1 MTKDVN
7 VKLKN
12 KTKPWLENEIAFE
25 KRASTGRRWNTV
37 CECVRSFLRSSLT
50 NCHFWLILIEG
61 LFVFVCLEYIPFVPP
76 RGDGE
81 AAALTVIRYS
91 TFNIRGLHRRPEA
104 FSQSYFM
111 EDFF

>member
-1 MTKDVN
+1 MTKEVN

-25 KRASTGRRWNTV
+25 KWVSPGRRWNTV

-61 LFVFVCLEYIPFVPP
+61 LFVCVCVSNIFHLFPQ
-76 RGDGE
+76 GE
-81 AAALTVIRYS
+81 MVKQQ
-91 TFNIRGLHRRPEA
+91 H
-104 FSQSYFM
+104 
-111 EDFF
+111 